1 MKLDELKTMLRTW
14 ECSRSLVV
22 ATDICDFL
30 VKNLNL
36 KEGENGQE

>member
-1 MKLDELKTMLRTW
+1 MKLDELKAMLRTW

-22 ATDICDFL
+22 ATDICNFL

-36 KEGENGQE
+36 EEEKNGQE